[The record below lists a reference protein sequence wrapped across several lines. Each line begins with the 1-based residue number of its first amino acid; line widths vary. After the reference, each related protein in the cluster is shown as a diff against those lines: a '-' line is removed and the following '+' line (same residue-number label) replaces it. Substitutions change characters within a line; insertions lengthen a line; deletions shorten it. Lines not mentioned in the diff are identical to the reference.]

1 MESDL
6 VAGIKVVVTA
16 EVGSLYLGLEGDVG
30 CVLPEVRPGLAALL
44 EAHGQRWDV
53 TWPGGVSVDKLQCS
67 RSGLKNVLS
76 FIIFL
81 LCLKLI
87 VFSSLT

>member
-6 VAGIKVVVTA
+6 VAGVKVVVTA

-30 CVLPEVRPGLAALL
+30 CVLPEVRSRLTALL
-44 EAHGQRWDV
+44 EAHSEGWDV
-53 TWPGGVSVDKLQCS
+53 AWPRGVSVDQLQCS
-67 RSGLKNVLS
+67 RSGLNMLLS
-76 FIIFL
+76 FIIFQM
-81 LCLKLI
+81 CLKLI

>member
-6 VAGIKVVVTA
+6 VAGIKVVVA
-16 EVGSLYLGLEGDVG
+16 AKVGSLYLGLEGDVG
-30 CVLPEVRPGLAALL
+30 CVLPEVRSRLAALL
-44 EAHGQRWDV
+44 EAHGEGWDV
-53 TWPGGVSVDKLQCS
+53 AWPRGVSVDQLQCS

-87 VFSSLT
+87 VFFSLT